1 MIFTGSTARRAH
13 QADSPSSGFI
23 GGKRGC
29 MRSIVKAAALALLV
43 CGTSLA
49 AASAADKPPPASDP
63 GEEIKDGAVQFG
75 HGIRDGAIRAWGAV
89 KSVFSGGDTADKP
102 KAPPPPKATATG
114 SK

>member
-1 MIFTGSTARRAH
+1 
-13 QADSPSSGFI
+13 
-23 GGKRGC
+23 

-75 HGIRDGAIRAWGAV
+75 HGIRDGAVRAWDAV
-89 KSVFSGGDTADKP
+89 KSVFSGDNTADKP
-102 KAPPPPKATATG
+102 KTPPPPKDPSTG

>member
-1 MIFTGSTARRAH
+1 
-13 QADSPSSGFI
+13 
-23 GGKRGC
+23 

-63 GEEIKDGAVQFG
+63 GEEIKNGAVQFG
-75 HGIRDGAIRAWGAV
+75 HGIRDGAVRAWDAV
-89 KSVFSGGDTADKP
+89 KSVFSGGNTADKP
-102 KAPPPPKATATG
+102 KTPPPPKDPSMG

>member
-1 MIFTGSTARRAH
+1 
-13 QADSPSSGFI
+13 
-23 GGKRGC
+23 

-43 CGTSLA
+43 CGTPLA

-102 KAPPPPKATATG
+102 KAPPPPKAPATG